1 MSEVAPAIAM
11 NKVKSIGAGL
21 LLLLGFWCLGR
32 ALETSLNRD
41 PRLLDKRETITAGLL
56 LGVPATTGGSWLLWE
71 RRRQRREQA
80 AQHLRQTFFRTVKAG
95 RGQVTPLQFAMAAQ
109 VDGDVANAYLRDR
122 SLEYSATF
130 KVDDDGNI
138 TYCFHLGNANRYRPL
153 PLSRPEPPGDR
164 G

>member
-80 AQHLRQTFFRTVKAG
+80 AQHLRQTFFS
-95 RGQVTPLQFAMAAQ
+95 
-109 VDGDVANAYLRDR
+109 DGESGTRSGHPVAVCDGGSSGWGCRQCLSPR
-122 SLEYSATF
+122 SQ
-130 KVDDDGNI
+130 
-138 TYCFHLGNANRYRPL
+138 P
-153 PLSRPEPPGDR
+153 
-164 G
+164 